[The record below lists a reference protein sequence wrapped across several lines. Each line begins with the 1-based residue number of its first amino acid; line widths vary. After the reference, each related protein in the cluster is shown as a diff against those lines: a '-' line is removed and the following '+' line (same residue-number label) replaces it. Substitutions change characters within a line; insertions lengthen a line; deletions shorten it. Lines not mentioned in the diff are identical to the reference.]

1 VYKEEIVRSI
11 KSTLP
16 LVAVAIM
23 AVTLLAAAGCTAGPT
38 ETRDDSFSINGTA
51 TLIVN
56 SDNGWI
62 TVNAGTDDEVR
73 VQATLR
79 GIDRI
84 DYKVSQDGNTITVL
98 AEIDQGWFISNVGVG
113 ITITAP
119 VNADVELETS
129 NGAIE
134 LNGIEGTGTLG
145 TSNGKI
151 VLENVKGDFEGETSN
166 GKIEVDTLE
175 GTAFL
180 RTSNGG
186 LDLQEVTGEVDAETS
201 NGRISYSGDMIA
213 GGDNRLIT
221 SNGDVDVQLLG
232 TPGIKLDASTSN
244 GDVTSE
250 LPITATT
257 TSDDHLVGTIGD
269 GEADLYIR
277 TSNGDITIK

>member
-1 VYKEEIVRSI
+1 MRSI
-11 KSTLP
+11 KSTLS
-16 LVAVAIM
+16 LVAVTIM

-38 ETRDDSFSINGTA
+38 ETRDDSFSVNGTA
-51 TLIVN
+51 TLVVN

-62 TVNAGTDDEVR
+62 KVNTGTDDEVR
-73 VQATLR
+73 IQATLR

-84 DYKVSQDGNTITVL
+84 DYEVSRDGNTITVL
-98 AEIDQGWFISNVGVG
+98 AEIDQGWFISNVGVD

-119 VNADVELETS
+119 VNTDVELETS

-134 LNGIEGTGTLG
+134 LNGIEGTGTLR
-145 TSNGKI
+145 TSNGEI
-151 VLENVKGDFEGETSN
+151 VLENVKGDFEGRTSN

-180 RTSNGG
+180 MTSNGG
-186 LDLQEVTGEVDAETS
+186 LDLQEVIGEVDAETS
-201 NGRISYSGDMIA
+201 NGGISYSGDMIP

-221 SNGDVDVQLLG
+221 SNGNVDVELMG
-232 TPGIKLDASTSN
+232 TRSIKLDASTNN

-269 GEADLYIR
+269 GEADLYIES
-277 TSNGDITIK
+277 SNGDVTIR

>member
-1 VYKEEIVRSI
+1 MRSI
-11 KSTLP
+11 KSTLS
-16 LVAVAIM
+16 LVAVTVIAI
-23 AVTLLAAAGCTAGPT
+23 TLLAAAGCTAGPT
-38 ETRDDSFSINGTA
+38 ETRDHSFSVNGTA
-51 TLIVN
+51 TLVVN

-62 TVNAGTDDEVR
+62 KVNTGTDDEVR
-73 VQATLR
+73 IQATLR

-84 DYKVSQDGNTITVL
+84 DYEVSRDGNTITVL
-98 AEIDQGWFISNVGVG
+98 AEIDQGWFISNVGVD

-119 VNADVELETS
+119 VNTDVELETS

-134 LNGIEGTGTLG
+134 LNGIEGTGTLR
-145 TSNGKI
+145 TSNGKL
-151 VLENVKGDFEGETSN
+151 VLENMKGDFEGRTSN
-166 GKIEVDTLE
+166 GKIEIDTFE

-201 NGRISYSGDMIA
+201 NGGISYSGDMIP

-221 SNGDVDVQLLG
+221 SNGNVDVELMG
-232 TPGIKLDASTSN
+232 TPSIKLDASTNN

-269 GEADLYIR
+269 GEADLYIES
-277 TSNGDITIK
+277 SNGDVTIR

>member
-1 VYKEEIVRSI
+1 MRSI
-11 KSTLP
+11 KSTLS
-16 LVAVAIM
+16 LVAVTVIAI
-23 AVTLLAAAGCTAGPT
+23 TLLAAAGCTAGPT
-38 ETRDDSFSINGTA
+38 ETRDHSFSVNGTA
-51 TLIVN
+51 TLVVN

-62 TVNAGTDDEVR
+62 KVNTGTDDEVR
-73 VQATLR
+73 IQATLR
-79 GIDRI
+79 GVDRI
-84 DYKVSQDGNTITVL
+84 DYEVSQDGNTITVV
-98 AEIDQGWFISNVGVG
+98 AEIDQGWFISNVGVD

-119 VNADVELETS
+119 VNTNVELETS
-129 NGAIE
+129 NGMTS
-134 LNGIEGTGTLG
+134 LDGIEGTGTLR

-151 VLENVKGDFEGETSN
+151 VLENVKGDFEGRTSN

-186 LDLQEVTGEVDAETS
+186 LDLQEVIGEVDAETS
-201 NGRISYSGDMIA
+201 NGGISYSGDMIP

-221 SNGDVDVQLLG
+221 SNGNVDVELMG
-232 TPGIKLDASTSN
+232 TPGIKLDASTNN

-269 GEADLYIR
+269 GEADLYIES
-277 TSNGDITIK
+277 SNGDVTIR

>member
-1 VYKEEIVRSI
+1 MRTI

-16 LVAVAIM
+16 LVAVTVIAI
-23 AVTLLAAAGCTAGPT
+23 TLLAAAGCTAGPT
-38 ETRDDSFSINGTA
+38 ETRDDSFSVNGTA
-51 TLIVN
+51 TLVVN

-62 TVNAGTDDEVR
+62 KVNTGTDDEVR
-73 VQATLR
+73 IQATLR

-84 DYKVSQDGNTITVL
+84 DYEVSRDGNTITVL
-98 AEIDQGWFISNVGVG
+98 AEIDQGWFISNVGVD

-119 VNADVELETS
+119 VITDVELETS

-134 LNGIEGTGTLG
+134 LNGIEGTGTLR

-151 VLENVKGDFEGETSN
+151 VLENVKGDFEGRTSN

-180 RTSNGG
+180 MTSNGG
-186 LDLQEVTGEVDAETS
+186 LDLQEVIGEVDAETS
-201 NGRISYSGDMIA
+201 NGGISYSGDMIP

-221 SNGDVDVQLLG
+221 SNGNVDVELMG
-232 TPGIKLDASTSN
+232 TPGIKLDASTNN

-269 GEADLYIR
+269 GEADLYIES
-277 TSNGDITIK
+277 SNGDVTIR

>member
-1 VYKEEIVRSI
+1 MRSI
-11 KSTLP
+11 KVILP
-16 LVAVAIM
+16 LVAVMVM

-38 ETRDDSFSINGTA
+38 ETRDDSFSVNGTS
-51 TLIVN
+51 TLVIN
-56 SDNGWI
+56 NDNGWI
-62 TVNAGTDDEVR
+62 KVNTGTDTEVR

-84 DYKVSQDGNTITVL
+84 DYEVSQNGNTITVL
-98 AEIDQGWFISNVGVG
+98 AEIDQGWFISNVGVD

-119 VNADVELETS
+119 VNANVELETS
-129 NGAIE
+129 NGMIG
-134 LNGIEGTGTLG
+134 LDGIEGTGTLR
-145 TSNGKI
+145 TSNGEI

-186 LDLQEVTGEVDAETS
+186 LNLEEVIGEVDAETS
-201 NGRISYSGDMIA
+201 NGGISYSGDMIA
-213 GGDNRLIT
+213 GGDNRLVT
-221 SNGDVDVQLLG
+221 SNGNVDVELLG
-232 TPGIKLDASTSN
+232 TPSIELDASTNN

-257 TSDDHLVGTIGD
+257 TSDDHLVGIIGD
-269 GEADLYIR
+269 GEADLYIES
-277 TSNGDITIK
+277 SNGDVTIR

>member
-1 VYKEEIVRSI
+1 MRSI

-16 LVAVAIM
+16 LVIAIVM
-23 AVTLLAAAGCTAGPT
+23 AFALLAAAGCTAGPT
-38 ETRDDSFSINGTA
+38 ETRDDSFSVNGTTA
-51 TLIVN
+51 LIVN

-62 TVNAGTDDEVR
+62 KVNAGIDNEVR

-79 GIDRI
+79 GVDRI
-84 DYKVSQDGNTITVL
+84 DYEVSQDGNTIIVL
-98 AEIDQGWFISNVGVG
+98 AEIDQGWFISNVGVD

-119 VNADVELETS
+119 VNTDVELETS

-151 VLENVKGDFEGETSN
+151 ILENVKGDFEGETSN

-186 LDLQEVTGEVDAETS
+186 LDLQEMTGEVDAETS
-201 NGRISYSGDMIA
+201 NGGISYSGDMIA

-221 SNGDVDVQLLG
+221 SNGDVDVELLG
-232 TPGIKLDASTSN
+232 TPSIELDASTSN
-244 GDVTSE
+244 GDIMSE
-250 LPITATT
+250 LPITATA
-257 TSDDHLVGTIGD
+257 TSDDHLVGTIGK

-277 TSNGDITIK
+277 TSNGDITIR

>member
-1 VYKEEIVRSI
+1 MRSI
-11 KSTLP
+11 KLKLP
-16 LVAVAIM
+16 LVAVTVIAI
-23 AVTLLAAAGCTAGPT
+23 TLLAAAGCTAGPT
-38 ETRDDSFSINGTA
+38 ETRDDSFSVNGTA

-62 TVNAGTDDEVR
+62 KVNTGTDNEVR
-73 VQATLR
+73 IQATLR
-79 GIDRI
+79 GVDRI
-84 DYKVSQDGNTITVL
+84 DYEVSQDGNTITVV
-98 AEIDQGWFISNVGVG
+98 AEIDQGWFISNVGVD

-119 VNADVELETS
+119 VNTDVELETS

-134 LNGIEGTGTLG
+134 LNGIEGTGTLR
-145 TSNGKI
+145 TSNGEI
-151 VLENVKGDFEGETSN
+151 VLENVKGDFEGRTSN

-180 RTSNGG
+180 MTSNGG
-186 LDLQEVTGEVDAETS
+186 LDLQEVIGEVDAETS
-201 NGRISYSGDMIA
+201 NGGISYSGDMIP

-221 SNGDVDVQLLG
+221 SNGNVDVELMG
-232 TPGIKLDASTSN
+232 TPSIKLDASTNN

-269 GEADLYIR
+269 GEADLYIES
-277 TSNGDITIK
+277 SNGDVTIR

>member
-1 VYKEEIVRSI
+1 MRSI
-11 KSTLP
+11 KSILP
-16 LVAVAIM
+16 LIAVMIM
-23 AVTLLAAAGCTAGPT
+23 AVTLLVTAGCTAGPT
-38 ETRDDSFSINGTA
+38 ETRDDSFTVNGTA
-51 TLIVN
+51 TLVVN

-62 TVNAGTDDEVR
+62 KVNTGTDDEVR

-84 DYKVSQDGNTITVL
+84 DYEVSQDGSTITVL
-98 AEIDQGWFISNVGVG
+98 AEIDQGWFVSDVGVD
-113 ITITAP
+113 ITITTP
-119 VNADVELETS
+119 VNTDAELETS
-129 NGAIE
+129 NGMIS
-134 LNGIEGTGTLG
+134 LNGIEGTGTLR

-151 VLENVKGDFEGETSN
+151 VLENVKGDFEGRTSN

-175 GTAFL
+175 GTAL
-180 RTSNGG
+180 LSTSNGG
-186 LDLQEVTGEVDAETS
+186 LDFQEVTGEVDAETS

-221 SNGDVDVQLLG
+221 SNGNVDVELLG
-232 TPGIKLDASTSN
+232 IPSIELDASTSN
-244 GDVTSE
+244 GDITSA

-277 TSNGDITIK
+277 TSNGDVTIR

>member
-1 VYKEEIVRSI
+1 MRLI
-11 KSTLP
+11 KSILP
-16 LVAVAIM
+16 LVAVMVVAI
-23 AVTLLAAAGCTAGPT
+23 TLLVTAGCSAGPT
-38 ETRDDSFSINGTA
+38 ETRDDSFSVNGTA
-51 TLIVN
+51 TLVVN
-56 SDNGWI
+56 GDNGWI
-62 TVNAGTDDEVR
+62 KVNTGTDDEVR
-73 VQATLR
+73 IQATLR

-84 DYKVSQDGNTITVL
+84 DYEVSQDGNTITVL
-98 AEIDQGWFISNVGVG
+98 AEIDQGWFISNVGVD

-119 VNADVELETS
+119 VSTDVELEIS

-134 LNGIEGTGTLG
+134 LNGIEGTGTLK

-151 VLENVKGDFEGETSN
+151 VLENVKGDFEGRTSN

-221 SNGDVDVQLLG
+221 SNGNVDVELLG
-232 TPGIKLDASTSN
+232 TPSIELDASTSN
-244 GDVTSE
+244 GDITSE

-257 TSDDHLVGTIGD
+257 TGDDHLVGTIGD
-269 GEADLYIR
+269 GEADLYIK
-277 TSNGDITIK
+277 TSNGDIILR

>member
-1 VYKEEIVRSI
+1 
-11 KSTLP
+11 
-16 LVAVAIM
+16 M
-23 AVTLLAAAGCTAGPT
+23 AVILLAAAGCTAGPT
-38 ETRDDSFSINGTA
+38 ETRDDSFSVNGTT
-51 TLIVN
+51 TLVVN

-62 TVNAGTDDEVR
+62 KVNAGTNNEVR

-84 DYKVSQDGNTITVL
+84 DYEVSQVGNTITVL
-98 AEIDQGWFISNVGVG
+98 AEIDQGWFISNVGVD

-134 LNGIEGTGTLG
+134 LNGIEGTGTLR

-166 GKIEVDTLE
+166 GKIEVDTFE

-186 LDLQEVTGEVDAETS
+186 LDLQGVTGEVDAETS
-201 NGRISYSGDMIA
+201 NGGVSYSGDMIA

-221 SNGDVDVQLLG
+221 SNGNVDVELLG
-232 TPGIKLDASTSN
+232 TPSIKLDASTSN
-244 GDVTSE
+244 GDIASE

-277 TSNGDITIK
+277 TSNGDVTIR

>member
-1 VYKEEIVRSI
+1 MRSI
-11 KSTLP
+11 KSTLS
-16 LVAVAIM
+16 LVAVTVIAI
-23 AVTLLAAAGCTAGPT
+23 TLLAAAGCTAGPT
-38 ETRDDSFSINGTA
+38 ETRDDSFSVNGTA
-51 TLIVN
+51 TLVVN

-62 TVNAGTDDEVR
+62 KVNTGTDDEVR
-73 VQATLR
+73 IQATLR
-79 GIDRI
+79 GVDRI
-84 DYKVSQDGNTITVL
+84 DYEVSQDGNTITIV
-98 AEIDQGWFISNVGVG
+98 AEIDQGWFISNVGVD

-119 VNADVELETS
+119 VITDVELETS

-134 LNGIEGTGTLG
+134 LNGIESAGTLR

-151 VLENVKGDFEGETSN
+151 VLENVKGDFEGRTSN
-166 GKIEVDTLE
+166 GRIEVDTLE

-186 LDLQEVTGEVDAETS
+186 LDLQEVIGEVDAETS
-201 NGRISYSGDMIA
+201 NGGISYSGDMIP

-221 SNGDVDVQLLG
+221 SNGNVDVELMG

-269 GEADLYIR
+269 GEADLYIK
-277 TSNGDITIK
+277 TSNGDITVR

>member
-1 VYKEEIVRSI
+1 MRSI

-16 LVAVAIM
+16 LVAVTIM
-23 AVTLLAAAGCTAGPT
+23 AITLLVAAGCTAGPT
-38 ETRDDSFSINGTA
+38 ETRDDSFSVNGTT

-62 TVNAGTDDEVR
+62 KVNAGNDSEVR

-84 DYKVSQDGNTITVL
+84 DYEVSQDGDTITVL
-98 AEIDQGWFISNVGVG
+98 AEIDQGWFISNVGVD

-119 VNADVELETS
+119 VSADVELETS

-134 LNGIEGTGTLG
+134 LNGIEGKGTLG

-166 GKIEVDTLE
+166 GKIEVDIFE
-175 GTAFL
+175 GTTFL

-186 LDLQEVTGEVDAETS
+186 LYLQEVTGIVNAETS
-201 NGRISYSGDMIA
+201 NGLISCSGNMIA

-221 SNGDVDVQLLG
+221 SNGDVDVELLG
-232 TPGIKLDASTSN
+232 TPSIKLDASTSN
-244 GDVTSE
+244 GDVTSG
-250 LPITATT
+250 LPITFTT
-257 TSDDHLVGTIGD
+257 TSEDHLVGTIGD

-277 TSNGDITIK
+277 TSNGDVTIR

>member
-1 VYKEEIVRSI
+1 MRSI

-16 LVAVAIM
+16 LIAVMIM
-23 AVTLLAAAGCTAGPT
+23 AVTLLATAGCTAGPT
-38 ETRDDSFSINGTA
+38 ETRVDSFSVNGTA
-51 TLIVN
+51 TLVVN

-62 TVNAGTDDEVR
+62 KVNTGTDDEVR
-73 VQATLR
+73 IQATLR

-84 DYKVSQDGNTITVL
+84 DYEVSRDGNTITVL
-98 AEIDQGWFISNVGVG
+98 AEIDQGWFISNVGVD

-119 VNADVELETS
+119 VNTDVELETS

-134 LNGIEGTGTLG
+134 LNGIEGTGTLR
-145 TSNGKI
+145 TSNGEI
-151 VLENVKGDFEGETSN
+151 VLENVKGDFEGRTSN

-186 LDLQEVTGEVDAETS
+186 LDLQEVIGEVDAETS
-201 NGRISYSGDMIA
+201 NGGISYSGDMIP

-221 SNGDVDVQLLG
+221 SNGNVDVELMG
-232 TPGIKLDASTSN
+232 TRSIKLDASTNN

-269 GEADLYIR
+269 GEADLYIES
-277 TSNGDITIK
+277 SNGDVTIR

>member
-1 VYKEEIVRSI
+1 MRLI
-11 KSTLP
+11 KSILP
-16 LVAVAIM
+16 LVAVMVVAI
-23 AVTLLAAAGCTAGPT
+23 TLLVTAGCSAGPT
-38 ETRDDSFSINGTA
+38 ETRDDSFSVNGTA
-51 TLIVN
+51 TLVVN
-56 SDNGWI
+56 GDNGWI
-62 TVNAGTDDEVR
+62 KVNTGTDDEVR
-73 VQATLR
+73 IQATLR

-84 DYKVSQDGNTITVL
+84 DYQVSQDGNTITVL
-98 AEIDQGWFISNVGVG
+98 AEIDQGWFISNVGVD

-119 VNADVELETS
+119 VSTDVELEIS

-134 LNGIEGTGTLG
+134 LNGIEGTGTLR
-145 TSNGKI
+145 TSNGEI
-151 VLENVKGDFEGETSN
+151 VLENVKGDFEGRTSN

-221 SNGDVDVQLLG
+221 SNGNVDVELLG
-232 TPGIKLDASTSN
+232 TPSIELDASTSN
-244 GDVTSE
+244 GDITSE

-257 TSDDHLVGTIGD
+257 TGDDHLVGTIGD
-269 GEADLYIR
+269 GEADLYIK
-277 TSNGDITIK
+277 TSNGDIILR

>member
-1 VYKEEIVRSI
+1 MRLI
-11 KSTLP
+11 KSILP
-16 LVAVAIM
+16 LVAVMVMAI
-23 AVTLLAAAGCTAGPT
+23 TLLAAAGCSAGPT
-38 ETRDDSFSINGTA
+38 ETRDDSFSVNGTA
-51 TLIVN
+51 TLVVN
-56 SDNGWI
+56 GDNGWI
-62 TVNAGTDDEVR
+62 KVNTGTDDEVR
-73 VQATLR
+73 IQATLR

-84 DYKVSQDGNTITVL
+84 DYEVSQDGNTITVL
-98 AEIDQGWFISNVGVG
+98 AEIDQGWFISNVGVD

-119 VNADVELETS
+119 VSTDVELEIS

-134 LNGIEGTGTLG
+134 LNGIEGTGTLR
-145 TSNGKI
+145 TSNGEI
-151 VLENVKGDFEGETSN
+151 VLENVKGDFEGRTSN

-221 SNGDVDVQLLG
+221 SNGNVDVELLG
-232 TPGIKLDASTSN
+232 TPSIELDASTSN
-244 GDVTSE
+244 GDITSE

-257 TSDDHLVGTIGD
+257 TGDDHLVGTIGD
-269 GEADLYIR
+269 GEADLYIK
-277 TSNGDITIK
+277 TSNGDITVR

>member
-1 VYKEEIVRSI
+1 MRSI
-11 KSTLP
+11 KSTLS
-16 LVAVAIM
+16 LVAVTIIAI
-23 AVTLLAAAGCTAGPT
+23 TLLAAAGCTAGPT
-38 ETRDDSFSINGTA
+38 ETRDDSFSVNGTA
-51 TLIVN
+51 TLVVN

-62 TVNAGTDDEVR
+62 KVNTGTDDEVR
-73 VQATLR
+73 IQATLR

-84 DYKVSQDGNTITVL
+84 DYEVSRDGNTITVV
-98 AEIDQGWFISNVGVG
+98 AEIDQGWFISNVGVD

-119 VNADVELETS
+119 VNTDVELETS

-134 LNGIEGTGTLG
+134 LNGIEGTGTLR
-145 TSNGKI
+145 TSNGEI
-151 VLENVKGDFEGETSN
+151 VLENVKGDFEGRTSN

-186 LDLQEVTGEVDAETS
+186 LDLQEVIGEVDAETS
-201 NGRISYSGDMIA
+201 NGGIPYSGDMIP

-221 SNGDVDVQLLG
+221 SNGNVDVELMG
-232 TPGIKLDASTSN
+232 TRSIKLDASTNN

-269 GEADLYIR
+269 GEADLYIES
-277 TSNGDITIK
+277 SNGDVTIR